1 MERECLNLIFTKY
14 EYRTFSK
21 KLKKRFTIIENSCV
35 FYKIQIPY
43 SFNKNKKK
51 INFFKKTKILILKYP
66 QQENINSKACP
77 FSKTCL
83 IWALQYKRRNFCIQW
98 LSILKFFSC

>member
-51 INFFKKTKILILKYP
+51 INFFKKNKNFNFKIPSTRKYKFKSMSFFK
-66 QQENINSKACP
+66 N
-77 FSKTCL
+77 
-83 IWALQYKRRNFCIQW
+83 
-98 LSILKFFSC
+98 LSNMGTAI